1 MQYILKTKNQ
11 NAMFKMSKFLWL
23 FLIGFSIIA
32 FSRCGS
38 GQQKSE
44 DKNASE
50 PKSEISSEIQKEH
63 NELSGKAVQ
72 EIHNINEKLTN
83 LNDKIHTY
91 HEKGGKLTEAQN
103 KEIDEIEKI
112 RATLNPRIHEINKIS
127 QEQWVSFKTT
137 FEKDLDAVKTRID
150 VLSNELSVK

>member
-1 MQYILKTKNQ
+1 
-11 NAMFKMSKFLWL
+11 MFKTSKFLWL
-23 FLIGFSIIA
+23 TTIGCIIIVLQG
-32 FSRCGS
+32 CGT

-44 DKNASE
+44 VNNANE
-50 PKSEISSEIQKEH
+50 PKSEITAELQKEH

-112 RATLNPRIHEINKIS
+112 RATLNPRIHEINKVS
-127 QEQWVSFKTT
+127 QEQWVNFKTT

-150 VLSNELSVK
+150 ALSNELSVK